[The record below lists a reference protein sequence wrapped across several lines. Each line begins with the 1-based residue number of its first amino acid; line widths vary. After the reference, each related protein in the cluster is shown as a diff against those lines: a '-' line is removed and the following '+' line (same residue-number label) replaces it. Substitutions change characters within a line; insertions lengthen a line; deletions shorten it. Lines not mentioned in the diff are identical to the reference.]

1 LKRIVLIPDTH
12 IPSHD
17 KRIVR
22 SLIKF
27 IGDYQPDEVVHI
39 GDLMDYPAPS
49 RWSKDTREE
58 FETSVFEES
67 VIGQTEFLEPL
78 RNAYSGPI
86 GVIAGNHDTRPG
98 DYLRKYAPA
107 LGESKAFDL
116 EVLLNFP
123 EYDIR
128 LLPDF
133 YDVAPGWVA
142 THGHKGGIRLNQT
155 AGLTALNAAKK
166 IGKSVAMGHVHR
178 WGLVAH
184 TIGYPG
190 APETEIFGLECGH
203 ITNPS
208 LMDYTKG
215 TVMNWQTGFG
225 MLYVDGTTVH
235 PKAVKITGNK
245 FVVEGETYSVK

>member
-1 LKRIVLIPDTH
+1 LKKIILLPDIH
-12 IPSHD
+12 VPAHD
-17 KRIVR
+17 KRITR
-22 SLIKF
+22 SIIKF
-27 IGDYQPDEVVHI
+27 IGDYQPDEVVQI

-67 VIGQTEFLEPL
+67 LIGQQEILVPL
-78 RNAYSGPI
+78 RSVYPGPI
-86 GVIAGNHDTRPG
+86 GVIRGNHDTRPR

-107 LGESKAFDL
+107 LAESKAFDL
-116 EVLLNFP
+116 DVLLNFP
-123 EYDIR
+123 EYDVSI
-128 LLPDF
+128 LPDF

-142 THGHKGGIRLNQT
+142 THGHKGGIRLNNT
-155 AGLTALNAAKK
+155 AGLTALNAAKRL
-166 IGKSVAMGHVHR
+166 GKSVAMGHTHR
-178 WGLVAH
+178 WGLVSH

-190 APETEIFGLECGH
+190 APESETFGFELGH

-225 MLYVDGTTVH
+225 MLYVDGATVH
-235 PKAVKITGNK
+235 PVPIKITGSK
-245 FVVEGETYSVK
+245 FIVEGVTYTVR